1 MFFNQTQFLV
11 ILLLAAVILLWLSA
25 LTFYLRRLVKSKK
38 AVINGLAANKD
49 LAEIVTE
56 LQQNI
61 NLLSDKVKQLTN
73 TSLSNR
79 ELLSETI
86 KHVGLVKFDAFNDV
100 GGKLSFALSLLN
112 EKGDGVVITSIN
124 GRTDTRVYAKTI
136 TGGKA
141 AVSLSAEEQ
150 TALEKSNWRQR

>member
-1 MFFNQTQFLV
+1 MLFNQAQFLV
-11 ILLLAAVILLWLSA
+11 ILLLAAVILLWLLA

-56 LQQNI
+56 LQQNV
-61 NLLSDKVKQLTN
+61 NLLTDKVKQLTN
-73 TSLSNR
+73 VSLNNR
-79 ELLSETI
+79 ELLSETV
-86 KHVGLVKFDAFNDV
+86 KYVGLVKFNAFNDV
-100 GGKLSFALSLLN
+100 GGKLSFALALLN

-141 AVSLSAEEQ
+141 TVSLSTEEQ
-150 TALEKSNWRQR
+150 TALEKSNWRQK

>member
-1 MFFNQTQFLV
+1 MLLFNQAQFLV
-11 ILLLAAVILLWLSA
+11 ILLFTVVILLWLIA
-25 LTFYLRRLVKSKK
+25 LTFYFRRLVKSKK
-38 AVINGLAANKD
+38 AIINGLATNKD

-56 LQQNI
+56 LQENV
-61 NLLSDKVKQLTN
+61 NLLVDKVKQLTKS
-73 TSLSNR
+73 SLNNR
-79 ELLSETI
+79 ELLAATV

-100 GGKLSFALSLLN
+100 GGKLSFALALLN

-141 AVSLSAEEQ
+141 NVSLSAEEQ
-150 TALEKSNWRQR
+150 AALKKSNWR